1 MGIWRVLKATIY
13 CDNCEKLIA
22 SMEFDAADEPNI
34 ERIRVWCTDCRKVEL
49 QTNGDKVGGMK

>member
-13 CDNCEKLIA
+13 CDSCEKLIA

-34 ERIRVWCTDCRKVEL
+34 ERIHVWCKYCRKVES
-49 QTNGDKVGGMK
+49 QTNGDLVKGAK